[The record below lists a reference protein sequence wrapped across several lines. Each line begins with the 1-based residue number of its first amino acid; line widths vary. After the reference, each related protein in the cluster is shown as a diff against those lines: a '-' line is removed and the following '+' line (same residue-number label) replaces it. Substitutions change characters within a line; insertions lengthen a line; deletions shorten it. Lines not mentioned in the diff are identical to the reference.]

1 MITLLR
7 NKNDKTAD
15 AVEEKF
21 SDLVLAYRVVIN
33 NEIKSL
39 IVKDGE
45 DQYMPGKDFDNWLQQ
60 LELELKTQRSL
71 SGDGCYIDPQT
82 GKVC

>member
-7 NKNDKTAD
+7 NKNDKSAD

-33 NEIKSL
+33 NEIKNF

-82 GKVC
+82 GMVC

>member
-7 NKNDKTAD
+7 NKNDKSAD

-21 SDLVLAYRVVIN
+21 RDLVLAYRVVIN

-45 DQYMPGKDFDNWLQQ
+45 DQYTPGKDFDDWLLQ
-60 LELELKTQRSL
+60 LKFELKSQRSL
-71 SGDGCYIDPQT
+71 SGDGCYNDPRT
-82 GKVC
+82 GEVC

>member
-7 NKNDKTAD
+7 NKNDKSAD

-33 NEIKSL
+33 NEIKNF

-60 LELELKTQRSL
+60 IELELKTQRSL

-82 GKVC
+82 GMVC